1 MTQSSNLK
9 IRDDQSSYKT
19 VTEWEYLLS
28 TLLPKALII
37 AKQRKNSFRSQ
48 ESEVLINWI
57 PYKDDVKLPFSSFY
71 PPSIK
76 MGKYKKMRPCQRLI

>member
-19 VTEWEYLLS
+19 VIECEYLLL

-57 PYKDDVKLPFSSFY
+57 PYKADVKLPFSFY

-76 MGKYKKMRPCQRLI
+76 MGQI